1 MGGGLRALKIV
12 TIMMGVLIVIGTT
25 VVVVTIARRT
35 ISGPATLPEKTFAAV
50 LDQPAGTAIV
60 GITSVRDRLAVQLHG
75 GGADRVILI
84 DPTSGALVG
93 QVSLAR

>member
-25 VVVVTIARRT
+25 VVVVTIAKRT
-35 ISGPATLPEKTFAAV
+35 MSGSAKPPEKPFAAI
-50 LDQPAGTAIV
+50 LDQPAGTAIM

-84 DPTSGALVG
+84 DPASGTVVG
-93 QVSLAR
+93 QVSLTR